1 MHAVAVGRYGVVFQ
15 VDDVFL
21 LRHFPH
27 PGVPAGVVPGV
38 PVHFVAAERGARGHG
53 QADPIRL
60 HTALDALEGAFHIF
74 RRHSVLRF
82 EILMKNTQ
90 RLLGEAAVP
99 VIQHQIQQQA
109 AVLPAGEGDIDIV
122 ELLKNEFQPFQKG
135 FVYVL
140 L

>member
-1 MHAVAVGRYGVVFQ
+1 MRSKVRSTYSVVT
-15 VDDVFL
+15 VYC
-21 LRHFPH
+21 
-27 PGVPAGVVPGV
+27 A
-38 PVHFVAAERGARGHG
+38 
-53 QADPIRL
+53 
-60 HTALDALEGAFHIF
+60 
-74 RRHSVLRF
+74 F
-82 EILMKNTQ
+82 EILMKNAQ

>member
-1 MHAVAVGRYGVVFQ
+1 
-15 VDDVFL
+15 
-21 LRHFPH
+21 
-27 PGVPAGVVPGV
+27 
-38 PVHFVAAERGARGHG
+38 
-53 QADPIRL
+53 
-60 HTALDALEGAFHIF
+60 
-74 RRHSVLRF
+74 
-82 EILMKNTQ
+82 MKNTQ